1 MAFKMKNGGSAFP
14 YGNSPLKDK
23 QSKQHTHAGEEELDV
38 WDKNWE
44 DLTEE
49 EKKQR
54 EIHDEQI
61 RLYNISEEEKRLSA
75 VADKE
80 QENE

>member
-23 QSKQHTHAGEEELDV
+23 EEEEELATE
-38 WDKNWE
+38 DKAWE
-44 DLTEE
+44 DLTEI

-54 EIHDEQI
+54 KQTDEMIKQ
-61 RLYNISEEEKRLSA
+61 YNISEEKKRKS
-75 VADKE
+75 
-80 QENE
+80 ENK